1 MLLVFNLIDR
11 RKSVK
16 KINKREQESINLKYF
31 EETGENRL
39 PPERLKYQE
48 ELKERELK
56 EDAKYVDINANL

>member
-39 PPERLKYQE
+39 PSERLKYQE